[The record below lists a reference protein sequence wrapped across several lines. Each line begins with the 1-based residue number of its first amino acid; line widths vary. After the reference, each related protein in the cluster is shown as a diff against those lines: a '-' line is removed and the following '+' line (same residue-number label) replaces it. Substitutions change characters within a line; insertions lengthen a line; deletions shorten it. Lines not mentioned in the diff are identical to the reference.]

1 MKGPRLKA
9 AHPWA
14 LKLKA
19 AEVSKHSAPLL
30 DKFTLFPKLYPE
42 LQMMVWKFG
51 LGLSRYVNIIE
62 KCDDVEQHGL
72 QADAQPPV
80 LLQVCS
86 DSRRLALRHYELCFE
101 TQIPGSCILFNWEV
115 DVLVFANPATLGEFF
130 KTGVTTS
137 TSRENTLLSTHREV
151 FNNLRHLIIG
161 EKWCAVEFIP
171 LYPLFKSLESVSF
184 DPEMFRLMSP
194 GYFDFEGMYNHFK
207 CRECF
212 AEDTNGMLSEPEV
225 INLMKGE
232 VDRLI
237 ESSKYNTAGLLKT
250 IRPPISRPRVPF
262 RNL

>member
-1 MKGPRLKA
+1 MKSPRIQPA
-9 AHPWA
+9 YPWA

-19 AEVSKHSAPLL
+19 AKVTKNSAPLL

-51 LGLSRYVNIIE
+51 LGLSRYVNITE
-62 KCDDVEQHGL
+62 KYGDVEQHGL

-101 TQIPGSCILFNWEV
+101 TQIPASFILFNWEV
-115 DVLVFANPATLGEFF
+115 DVLVFASPATLGEFF
-130 KTGVTTS
+130 KTDVTIS
-137 TSRENTLLSTHREV
+137 TSREDALLSTHGEV
-151 FNNLRHLIIG
+151 FDNLRHLIIG

-171 LYPLFKSLESVSF
+171 LYPLFESLESVSF
-184 DPEMFRLMSP
+184 DPEIFRSMSS
-194 GYFDFEGMYNHFK
+194 GYCDFEGMYNHFK

-212 AEDTNGMLSEPEV
+212 EEDTNEMLSKSEIITLE
-225 INLMKGE
+225 KGE
-232 VDRLI
+232 LDRLI

-250 IRPPISRPRVPF
+250 IRPPISRHRISF
-262 RNL
+262 WGL